1 LDGLLVGWFVGWMV
15 CWLDGLVDG
24 CWLLVVR
31 NKTLALNNLRMKYLS
46 VIFLFLLSLL
56 FSCQANP
63 AEVQAYEDQEGI
75 FVEIIDSVGSGR
87 PNPYNVDNSI
97 YLPEKEYIFD
107 YQYLK
112 LREKAVLV
120 RRD

>member
-1 LDGLLVGWFVGWMV
+1 
-15 CWLDGLVDG
+15 
-24 CWLLVVR
+24 
-31 NKTLALNNLRMKYLS
+31 MKYLS